1 MWIKGWGVVSGR
13 RVYSTAV
20 MLESPRTMARVATE
34 SEGWSGPSLE
44 DIVECQS
51 CFSSMRSS
59 HSLPHTP
66 AAVDGRS
73 QVPSAETV

>member
-34 SEGWSGPSLE
+34 
-44 DIVECQS
+44 
-51 CFSSMRSS
+51 
-59 HSLPHTP
+59 
-66 AAVDGRS
+66 
-73 QVPSAETV
+73 